1 MSNTLL
7 EFKNLVTEFHTEGT
21 TVKAVNDISFTL
33 NKGETVGIVGES
45 GSGKSVTS
53 LSAMRLIPSPPGI
66 ISGGSIIF
74 HKKNKEKVDLL
85 KISEDQM
92 RSYRGND
99 LAMIFQEPMTSLN
112 PVFTCGDQVLE
123 AIVLHQ
129 KLNKKK
135 AKKLTIELFKKV
147 QLPDPERIFNTYPH
161 QISGGQKQRVMI
173 AMAMSCEPSVLI
185 ADEPTTA
192 LDVTVQK
199 TILQLMQ
206 ELQREKDMGILFI
219 THDLGVIAEL
229 ADKVVVMYKGKIV
242 EQGNVWEIFTNPK
255 HPYTKGLLAC
265 RPPLNKRYTFLPT
278 VKDFMQ
284 VDENG
289 KIIDTNI
296 SVEDFTKDLE
306 ISSAEREKKQKILF
320 EKDPV
325 LQIKN
330 LKTYF
335 PISNSTKIPF
345 TLQLGLFGKEQKV
358 KLGKPIIIAISL
370 FLAFLLTSILYGVL
384 MLFGFSINNLIND
397 LIAGAVNGGVTVL
410 LDVGF
415 ILDLLTLIVVFS
427 GAGILYSFVFKS
439 SRSSLEKGLNIRSKS
454 NVKAVDKVSFDVY
467 PGETL
472 GLVGES
478 GCGKTTIGRTILRLE
493 EPTEGEMVYKGIDIA
508 KMKANELREF
518 RKEVQIIFQDPYS
531 SLNPRMTIGNAIM
544 EPMQVHN
551 ILENDEQRKKRVEE
565 LLVRVNLDP
574 THFYRYPHEFS
585 GGQRQRIGIARA
597 LAVNPKFII
606 CDESVSAL
614 DVSVQAQ
621 VLNLLNELKEEF
633 GLTYIF
639 ISHDLS
645 VVKYMSDRM
654 LVMQDGKIEEMGD
667 ADQIYNKPS
676 TPYTQKLI
684 DAIPEG
690 KLEDIKK
697 HLESKGVKVK

>member
-1 MSNTLL
+1 MKEKLL
-7 EFKNLVTEFHTEGT
+7 EFKNLVTEFHTEGK

-33 NKGETVGIVGES
+33 NKGETIGIVGES

-66 ISGGSIIF
+66 ISGGEIVF
-74 HKKNKEKVDLL
+74 HQKDKDPVDLL
-85 KISEDQM
+85 SLSEEGI
-92 RSYRGND
+92 REYRGKD
-99 LAMIFQEPMTSLN
+99 IAMIFQEPMTSLN

-123 AIVLHQ
+123 AIMLHQ
-129 KLNKKK
+129 NINKKD
-135 AKKLTIELFKKV
+135 AKKLTIDLFRQV
-147 QLPDPERIFNTYPH
+147 QLPDPERIYSTYPH

-173 AMAMSCEPSVLI
+173 AMAMSCKPSVMI

-199 TILQLMQ
+199 TILQLMSN
-206 ELQREKDMGILFI
+206 LQKEHNMGIMFI

-278 VKDFMQ
+278 VSDFMNI
-284 VDENG
+284 DSSG
-289 KIIDTNI
+289 RIIDNNV
-296 SVEDFTKDLE
+296 SVEDFTKKLIIPDK
-306 ISSAEREKKQKILF
+306 IRKEKQDKLFIKQPIL
-320 EKDPV
+320 K
-325 LQIKN
+325 IKN

-335 PISNSTKIPF
+335 PIRNGF
-345 TLQLGLFGKEQKV
+345 FG
-358 KLGKPIIIAISL
+358 GIS
-370 FLAFLLTSILYGVL
+370 SH
-384 MLFGFSINNLIND
+384 
-397 LIAGAVNGGVTVL
+397 
-410 LDVGF
+410 
-415 ILDLLTLIVVFS
+415 
-427 GAGILYSFVFKS
+427 
-439 SRSSLEKGLNIRSKS
+439 
-454 NVKAVDKVSFDVY
+454 VKAVEDISFDVY

-478 GCGKTTIGRTILRLE
+478 GCGKTTTGRTILRLE
-493 EPTEGEMVYKGIDIA
+493 EPTSGEMIYKGKDISLMNA
-508 KMKANELREF
+508 EELRLF

-551 ILENDEQRKKRVEE
+551 ILDSDEERKKRVEQ
-565 LLVRVNLDP
+565 LLERVSLDP
-574 THFYRYPHEFS
+574 AHFYRYPHEFS

-621 VLNLLNELKEEF
+621 VLNLLNELKDEF
-633 GLTYIF
+633 ELTYIF

-654 LVMQDGKIEEMGD
+654 VVMQDGKIEEMGD
-667 ADQIYNKPS
+667 ADQIYNKPK
-676 TPYTQKLI
+676 TTYTQKLI
-684 DAIPEG
+684 DAVPEG
-690 KLEDIKK
+690 KTEDIKK
-697 HLESKGVKVK
+697 HLEKKGIKV